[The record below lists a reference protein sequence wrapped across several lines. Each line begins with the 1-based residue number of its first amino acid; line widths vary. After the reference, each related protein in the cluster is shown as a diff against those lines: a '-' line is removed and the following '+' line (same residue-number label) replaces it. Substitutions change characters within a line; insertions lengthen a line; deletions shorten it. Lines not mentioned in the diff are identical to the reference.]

1 MTRLRRVLCPAT
13 PDAYFNWIPA
23 SLHCSSFPPKA
34 EMMNSSGEND
44 VCLLVHHSASGGD
57 DGNREIVWLC
67 RTLNAVTR
75 SVTHSFGGNDKQE
88 RRE

>member
-44 VCLLVHHSASGGD
+44 GCFYFRRPLISPFLQKSPSPSSSPAGGD
-57 DGNREIVWLC
+57 PAMDMSSRV
-67 RTLNAVTR
+67 A
-75 SVTHSFGGNDKQE
+75 
-88 RRE
+88 